1 MDDKNIFNVCKQ
13 AGCCDS
19 CSLRYLGLKSST
31 VYEDVKKSAQRY
43 KEEKTAV
50 LENEQP
56 PDDANK
62 VTTADS
68 DSAPPAKKIKLS
80 VCVICLGILQEETW
94 DDSFSMVKEVLER
107 KKYTS
112 NTFACALSSPIAT
125 ILRERAMALRLE
137 NEIPNYDSNIVT
149 PLKEA
154 WKWSFGTKLAP
165 VIEKKLDSGAISP
178 LLITFNYDY
187 LDDLQELEILKK
199 IAAPLFESRRQQ
211 HRRFATEFTRRV
223 VEQALENVTVEA
235 LKAASESCCMA
246 SVDTAVKCVSVVC
259 THSPL
264 YLGGRYIKLS
274 RDLPQTPWILSGR
287 RVMPSSVQEII
298 FQPIADLYG
307 MSEAEAE
314 RRLKLIAAG
323 REDVDVRCLGQGR
336 PFAIEITDPQRQ
348 LTTEELEKACKLI
361 ASGGDVIVKKLV
373 PIVKDDLILLKKGEE
388 TKTKT
393 YEAICIKL
401 THSEFDQIDPVTP
414 VTVTDVDIERI
425 NTYRNTAEGDEAR
438 IEISQATPIR
448 VLHRRPLLTRTRH
461 IIEVHASKVPGYP
474 QLLLLRV
481 RTSAGTYVKEW
492 VHGEL
497 GRTRPA
503 LAHVLGARADL
514 LALDVTA
521 VHLAWPPEHE

>member
-1 MDDKNIFNVCKQ
+1 MNDKNIFNFCKQ
-13 AGCCDS
+13 AGCCDT
-19 CSLRYLGLKSST
+19 CSLRYLGLKSPT
-31 VYEDVKKSAQRY
+31 FYEDIKKSAQRY
-43 KEEKTAV
+43 KDEKTEV
-50 LENEQP
+50 LDSEKP
-56 PDDANK
+56 PDDSNK
-62 VTTADS
+62 ETTDDCDS
-68 DSAPPAKKIKLS
+68 PPPAKKLKPNL
-80 VCVICLGILQEETW
+80 CVVCLGILQEETW
-94 DDSFSMVKEVLER
+94 NDSFNMVKEVLER

-125 ILRERAMALRLE
+125 ILREKAMALRLE
-137 NEIPNYDSNIVT
+137 KEILDYYSNIVT

-165 VIEKKLDSGAISP
+165 VIDKKLDSGAVSP
-178 LLITFNYDY
+178 LLITFSYDY

-211 HRRFATEFTRRV
+211 HKRFATEFTRRV
-223 VEQALENVTVEA
+223 VEQALQNVTVDA

-246 SVDTAVKCVSVVC
+246 PVDTAAKCVSVVC

-274 RDLPQTPWILSGR
+274 RDLPQTPWILSGK

-314 RRLKLIAAG
+314 TRLKLIAAG

-361 ASGGDVIVKKLV
+361 SSTGDVIVRTLV
-373 PIVKDDLILLKKGEE
+373 PIVKDDLALLKKGEE

-401 THSEFDQIDPVTP
+401 TCSEFDQIDPNAP
-414 VTVTDVDIERI
+414 ITVTDVDLKRI
-425 NTYRNTAEGDEAR
+425 NTYRNTPLSNKAR

-448 VLHRRPLLTRTRH
+448 VLHRRPLLTRIRH
-461 IIEVHASKVPGYP
+461 IIDVHATKV
-474 QLLLLRV
+474 
-481 RTSAGTYVKEW
+481 SAGTYVKEW

-503 LAHVLGARADL
+503 LAHILGARADL

-521 VHLAWPPEHE
+521 VNLAWPPY

>member
-43 KEEKTAV
+43 KEEKTEV
-50 LENEQP
+50 LGNEKP
-56 PDDANK
+56 PDDSNK
-62 VTTADS
+62 VTTADF
-68 DSAPPAKKIKLS
+68 DSAPPAKKLKLS

-107 KKYTS
+107 KKYTSNTFACALSSPIATILRERAMALRLENEIPNYDSSKYTS

-199 IAAPLFESRRQQ
+199 ISAPLFESRRQQ

-246 SVDTAVKCVSVVC
+246 SVDTACKCVSVVC

-264 YLGGRYIKLS
+264 YLGGRYIKVS

-401 THSEFDQIDPVTP
+401 THSEFDQGCQVVKPTSQTDQPVWP
-414 VTVTDVDIERI
+414 DIWVEVGHPILFRI
-425 NTYRNTAEGDEAR
+425 L
-438 IEISQATPIR
+438 SQ
-448 VLHRRPLLTRTRH
+448 
-461 IIEVHASKVPGYP
+461 Y
-474 QLLLLRV
+474 
-481 RTSAGTYVKEW
+481 
-492 VHGEL
+492 
-497 GRTRPA
+497 
-503 LAHVLGARADL
+503 
-514 LALDVTA
+514 
-521 VHLAWPPEHE
+521 